1 MGRVFESKNIIMSFV
16 VALFVGSSVQAK
28 PTAVRK
34 ALEPSMSRVE
44 ISKSQAPD
52 LYYLELRN
60 HPLAAEDDKVHAVSS
75 SKVSAQEVL
84 EQFFE
89 SESQKSFTNLG
100 EGPRAIED
108 FSKMLNQK
116 TKNTFSKVEDVMM
129 KLVKKGKIT
138 QAFWFSFQGYKEL
151 TQYLVLVDD
160 DQKVVMID
168 MDEDSQE
175 ED

>member
-1 MGRVFESKNIIMSFV
+1 MNK
-16 VALFVGSSVQAK
+16 
-28 PTAVRK
+28 
-34 ALEPSMSRVE
+34 
-44 ISKSQAPD
+44 
-52 LYYLELRN
+52 
-60 HPLAAEDDKVHAVSS
+60 
-75 SKVSAQEVL
+75 
-84 EQFFE
+84 FFE

-100 EGPRAIED
+100 EGPCAIED